1 MTDETL
7 LYIAY
12 GVVFVILIT
21 IGIVMWKECKNGD
34 QE

>member
-1 MTDETL
+1 MSDETL

-21 IGIVMWKECKNGD
+21 IGIAMWRAGKEGG
-34 QE
+34 E